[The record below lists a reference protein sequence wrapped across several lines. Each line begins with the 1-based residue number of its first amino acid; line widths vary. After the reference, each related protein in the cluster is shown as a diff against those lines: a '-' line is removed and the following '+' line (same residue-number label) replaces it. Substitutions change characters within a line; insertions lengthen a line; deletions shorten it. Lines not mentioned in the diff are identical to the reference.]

1 MPQTFQKLPEKERKF
16 QVAELSDIFK
26 GYDPK
31 KVQEAMKKAK
41 MLSQNPRVQEAFSR
55 VDQEEIVHA
64 LKNFDDMD
72 KRRVLNTFLK
82 GDNRELIRLIK
93 SLK

>member
-1 MPQTFQKLPEKERKF
+1 M
-16 QVAELSDIFK
+16 AELSDIFK